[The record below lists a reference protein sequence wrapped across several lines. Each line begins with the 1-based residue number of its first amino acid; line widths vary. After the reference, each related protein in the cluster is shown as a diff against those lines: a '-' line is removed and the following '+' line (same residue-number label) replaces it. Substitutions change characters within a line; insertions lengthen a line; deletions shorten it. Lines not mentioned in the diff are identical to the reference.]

1 MVDECAIMAQFNG
14 APESR
19 ARWRQGGQ
27 PEEAL
32 VSTVRYQL
40 STGDYFLGPLPNQLN
55 TNNDWSMVPSLVG
68 YLGSGL
74 TTTEGVDPR
83 TLTAPDPNPIASVIV
98 NQTDASD
105 VALGALGGIAE
116 FEGPPNSMIGLGGSD
131 TADAPYLVLYL
142 DSTGRKNVDVSFL
155 ARDLEPLATS
165 DSSATQFVVQY
176 RTSTTGNW
184 VNVYYNADITRTPEV
199 SAGGA
204 SVNVTL
210 PADANNCATL
220 EVRMMTTNAV
230 GNDEWV
236 GITQI
241 TVHSDNAIVPPQG
254 EFVISDVGSVIEG
267 DSGFTAI
274 VFTISRQGGSQGA
287 VTVDYRMPF
296 SGIPGSAINGDF
308 DLLGTPFMGTLSF
321 ADGEVS
327 KTLTFNIVGDTSIEP
342 DETFA
347 VQLMNPTGGAILA
360 EVFDQRIGSG
370 VIVNDDPK
378 PAVSI
383 LDSFGSEGTGATTY
397 TMTFVVQRPNG
408 NYAFDVD
415 YTTAD
420 GTAIAGVDYVAA
432 SGTLHFAAGQ
442 TEATVTVALNADSL
456 VEADEYFFVNLSN
469 LSIGSIVDGQARG
482 IIDNDDFS
490 TQTGTPGDDVM
501 NGFGGDNILV
511 GLAGND
517 TYFVDDD
524 DDEIH
529 EDPGQGLDA
538 VYTTANFVL
547 DAGASVEWLSA
558 YANYGTDPLN
568 LTGNIFDQYILGNE
582 GANILDGKEG
592 VDYLIGFGGDDT
604 YILDNLGD
612 RIFEG
617 GVGGGY
623 DIVITTA
630 NFALHAGMEV
640 EEIRAPTLRN
650 ELVLIG
656 NEFAQK
662 LTGNNG
668 SSVLDG
674 GGGADVMNG
683 ALGSDTYFVDNV
695 GDIVEETVATNV
707 SFDAVYTTVSYS
719 LTANA
724 HVEWLSAFANYDT
737 AAMNLT
743 GSSSSQYLLGNQGAN
758 VLDGKGG
765 ADILIGYGGADS
777 FAFTTSIG
785 TNFGNGNLDVIV
797 DFQAGIDK
805 ILLDDAIF
813 AGIGGPG
820 ALAAGVFVTGT
831 SAGDADDRL
840 LYNSSTGQL
849 FYDSNGSAAGGAIHF
864 LTLQGAPALTASDF
878 QVI

>member
-1 MVDECAIMAQFNG
+1 VT
-14 APESR
+14 
-19 ARWRQGGQ
+19 
-27 PEEAL
+27 
-32 VSTVRYQL
+32 TVRYQL
-40 STGDYFLGPLPNQLN
+40 SLGDYFLGPLPNQLN

-83 TLTAPDPNPIASVIV
+83 TLTAPDPNPIVSVIV

-105 VALGALGGIAE
+105 VALGALGGVAE

-142 DSTGRKNVDVSFL
+142 DSTGRKNVQVSFL

-176 RTSTTGNW
+176 RTSTSGNW

-204 SVNVTL
+204 SPIVDL
-210 PADANNCATL
+210 PADANNCPTL
-220 EVRMMTTNAV
+220 EVRLMTTNAV

-241 TVHSDNAIVPPQG
+241 SVSSDNAIVPPQG
-254 EFVISDVGSVIEG
+254 EFVISDVGNVIEG
-267 DSGFTAI
+267 DSGFTAV
-274 VFTISRQGGSQGA
+274 VFTISRHGGSQGA
-287 VTVDYRMPF
+287 VTVDYRMPM
-296 SGIPGSAINGDF
+296 PGYPNYASSSDF
-308 DLLGTPFMGTLSF
+308 QAGTAFAGTLSF
-321 ADGEVS
+321 ADGETS
-327 KTLTFNIVGDTSIEP
+327 KTLTFNILGDTLKEE
-342 DETFA
+342 DETFYI
-347 VQLMNPTGGAILA
+347 QLMNPTGGAILA
-360 EVFDQRIGSG
+360 EVFDERIGSG

-378 PAVSI
+378 PQISV
-383 LDSFGSEGTGATTY
+383 LDFFRGEGTGATTY
-397 TMTFVVQRPNG
+397 VMTFVVQRTG
-408 NYAFDVD
+408 GTHAFDVD

-420 GTAIAGVDYVAA
+420 GTAIAGLDFVAA
-432 SGTLHFAAGQ
+432 SGTLHFAVGQ
-442 TEATVTVALNADSL
+442 AEATVTVALNADSL
-456 VEADEYFFVNLSN
+456 VEADEYFFLNLSN
-469 LSIGSIVDGQARG
+469 LSIGSIVDGQGRG
-482 IIDNDDFS
+482 VIANDDFS
-490 TQTGTPGDDVM
+490 TQTGTSGDDVM

-524 DDEIH
+524 GDEVH
-529 EDPGQGLDA
+529 EDPGQGMDA

-547 DAGASVEWLSA
+547 DAGSSVEWLSA
-558 YANYGTDPLN
+558 YANYATDPLN
-568 LTGNIFDQYILGNE
+568 LTGNIFDQYLLGNE

-592 VDYLIGFGGDDT
+592 ADYLIGFGGDDT
-604 YILDNLGD
+604 YYVDNLGD

-640 EEIRAPTLRN
+640 EEIRAPAKRE

-662 LTGNNG
+662 LTGNSG

-683 ALGSDTYFVDNV
+683 GTGSDTYFVDNV
-695 GDIVEETVATNV
+695 GDVVEETVATNV
-707 SFDAVYTTVSYS
+707 SFDAVYTTVSYA
-719 LTANA
+719 LTASA

-785 TNFGNGNLDVIV
+785 SNFGNGNLDVIA
-797 DFQAGIDK
+797 DFQAGVDK
-805 ILLDDAIF
+805 IQLDDAIF

-820 ALAAGVFVTGT
+820 ALAAGVFVVGT

-840 LYNSSTGQL
+840 IYNSGTGQL
-849 FYDSNGSAAGGAIHF
+849 FYDANGSAAGGAIHF
-864 LTLQGAPALTASDF
+864 ATLQGAPTLTASDF